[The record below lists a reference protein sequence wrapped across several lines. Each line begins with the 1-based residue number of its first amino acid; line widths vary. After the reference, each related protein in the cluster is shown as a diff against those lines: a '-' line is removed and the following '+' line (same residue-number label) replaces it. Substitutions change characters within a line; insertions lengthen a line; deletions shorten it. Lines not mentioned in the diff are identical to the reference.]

1 MIGRIFWWAAL
12 LAIATLTTA
21 LQIDKQA
28 EASPSYATLVPVPMR
43 NFAQTQIAARA
54 AAGDD
59 SARALAETRVLVARR
74 PVPAE
79 YLALLAVAQAKAGQG
94 EQSGL
99 TIQIAG
105 QRGWREPLT
114 QEAVLRI
121 ALNAGDKAEA
131 ARRYVALFL
140 RTETPDALLIELG
153 PQVFDTPGGPAE
165 TTLVDI
171 VAGGQRWHNQFLR
184 RGAAVMPPAA
194 FSAVMTGTMEREVWF
209 DCDALIQSVKVL
221 ARRDG
226 AAADRMLPLV
236 ARRCREMEIPEPT
249 KL

>member
-1 MIGRIFWWAAL
+1 MIGRIFWWTAL
-12 LAIATLTTA
+12 LAVATLTTA

-59 SARALAETRVLVARR
+59 SGRALAETRVLVARR

-153 PQVFDTPGGPAE
+153 PQVFDAPGGNHAGRYRRRWPA
-165 TTLVDI
+165 
-171 VAGGQRWHNQFLR
+171 VAQSIPAAR
-184 RGAAVMPPAA
+184 RGGDAA
-194 FSAVMTGTMEREVWF
+194 SGIQRCYDGHDGT
-209 DCDALIQSVKVL
+209 
-221 ARRDG
+221 
-226 AAADRMLPLV
+226 
-236 ARRCREMEIPEPT
+236 RCVVR
-249 KL
+249 L